1 MPSELE
7 YYRNAVRRLT
17 STPLVLLC
25 ILILALTC
33 GAQFGGTS
41 AATSSGAGGHAA
53 TGAMLS
59 ATGAVR
65 PFTGTVAPVTGPV
78 RPPSAGLNLATGVPD
93 SRVSFHGTNPTA
105 GEHRRHH
112 DHGTGA
118 KPVAYGYAVPYA
130 YPVDVGAPEEDSDP
144 DDDANYQGGPTV
156 FDRRGSGEDSYVPPV
171 DPVPTPHAAS
181 TDEAGVAIPSP
192 EQPRQPTVLIFK
204 DGHQLEL
211 GNYAIIGA
219 FLFDLTPGHARRI
232 ALADLDLEATRKQ
245 NDDRGI
251 SFQLPPPPQAN

>member
-7 YYRNAVRRLT
+7 YYRSAVRRLT

-25 ILILALTC
+25 ILILPLTC
-33 GAQFGGTS
+33 GAQFGSTAASTGT
-41 AATSSGAGGHAA
+41 GGHAA
-53 TGAMLS
+53 TGAMPS

-65 PFTGTVAPVTGPV
+65 AFTGAVAPPTGPV
-78 RPPSAGLNLATGVPD
+78 RPPSGGPNFTTGIPD
-93 SRVSFHGTNPTA
+93 SRVSFHATNPTA

-112 DHGTGA
+112 DHGRGA
-118 KPVAYGYAVPYA
+118 THVAYGYAVPYA
-130 YPVDVGAPEEDSDP
+130 YPVDAGTPDEDSDT

-156 FDRRGSGEDSYVPPV
+156 FDRRGSGEESYVPPV
-171 DPVPTPHAAS
+171 DPIPTPHSAS
-181 TDEAGVAIPSP
+181 TDDADAAAASP
-192 EQPRQPTVLIFK
+192 EQPRQPTLLIFK